1 MTLKGHSTTSGSR
14 YESFQ
19 DEIDED
25 YNNHVTGE
33 RSGNLVS
40 PYVEFMGNGGPT
52 GVHTNS
58 LPMSS
63 STSSSPQQPK
73 RIRLRAVESEREY
86 FLKLMNVDLF
96 RKLVMIQIVASLVI
110 VISQVSLEYFDTKH
124 IFLSTLYDLI
134 RFIV

>member
-1 MTLKGHSTTSGSR
+1 MALKGNSTTSGSR

-25 YNNHVTGE
+25 YNSHVTGDT
-33 RSGNLVS
+33 SGNFVS
-40 PYVEFMGNGGPT
+40 PCVEFVANGGPGPIRADAST
-52 GVHTNS
+52 

-63 STSSSPQQPK
+63 STSPSPQQPK

-110 VISQVSLEYFDTKH
+110 VISQV
-124 IFLSTLYDLI
+124 
-134 RFIV
+134 R